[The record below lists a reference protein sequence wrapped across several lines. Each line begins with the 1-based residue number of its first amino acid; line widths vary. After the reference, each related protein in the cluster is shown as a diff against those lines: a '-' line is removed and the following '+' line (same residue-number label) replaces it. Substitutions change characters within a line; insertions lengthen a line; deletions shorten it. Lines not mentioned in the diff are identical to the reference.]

1 LFDKVLEEIPKDTGI
16 LKLYGRLV
24 QSMEPKN
31 YEKILHL
38 KLRETKSLL
47 TAGWQYDLEQG
58 QKITKT
64 IDELKIIMGEKMETD
79 EEVK

>member
-1 LFDKVLEEIPKDTGI
+1 MPKDTGI
-16 LKLYGRLV
+16 LKLYGRLI
-24 QSMEPKN
+24 QSMEPEN
-31 YEKILHL
+31 YEKILNL

-64 IDELKIIMGEKMETD
+64 IDELKTIMGEKFETN
-79 EEVK
+79 EEVR